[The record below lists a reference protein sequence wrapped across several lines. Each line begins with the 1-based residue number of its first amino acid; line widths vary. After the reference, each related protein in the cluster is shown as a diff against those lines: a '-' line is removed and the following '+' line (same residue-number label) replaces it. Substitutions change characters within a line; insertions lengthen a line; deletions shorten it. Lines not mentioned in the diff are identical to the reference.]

1 MEASLRPYERALDLA
16 RGDLTVQRA
25 AGSAFVRADRP
36 ADAEPVLLDLA
47 DRSPDDPEVLLL
59 LGTTQRALGRFTA
72 TTTLR
77 RFLQAAPDDPAAD
90 TVRALIDEDLDR

>member
-36 ADAEPVLLDLA
+36 ANAEPVLLDLA
-47 DRSPDDPEVLLL
+47 DRSPDVLLL

-77 RFLQAAPDDPAAD
+77 RFLQAAPDHPAAD